1 MLDEEQS
8 STLNRFLFQAKERI
22 IMDFSSRF
30 SRRTFVKTAVTT
42 AEVATLGGVLAA
54 CGAASG
60 AGGSSAS
67 TVTLTYWDWYVSQ
80 APWVDNEIKLF
91 QQAHPDI
98 KIKKTTQGTE
108 NYDNL
113 YALAFKSHNAPD
125 VAMIPQKPKTNI
137 QVSQGW
143 FLPVDKWA
151 NDAWKARFPAGVLHE
166 GTNTFNGKLY
176 SAPLAGTSPWVQLY
190 INNKVFRD
198 AGLVNGDGSVKLPK
212 TWDDVTHFAET
223 ITKKSGGQVYG
234 LAFGNSAFNLL
245 QWWMQVFILGAGSPG
260 GAYDLDRRVGKY
272 TYGTDRNYTDF
283 LTLFKEWKTR
293 GYFYPNSMSISDEV
307 ARAYFERGKF
317 GMTVGG
323 VWNQAE
329 WTQHNFTDY
338 SLTTLI
344 SPTETPKGYFPVTPG
359 SNGNGVFV
367 GISAQTKHPD
377 AAWAWFDWLYSV
389 EAGKRWVQM
398 GEDISIFPQNNDP
411 AQVKFKPFAQFV
423 GLSKLTMNEP
433 DPNVRNPQ
441 TANVELQAV
450 KPDMGDIMAGFY
462 TGQIANIQSA
472 LSDLAARMQKA
483 QDDAIKQAQQKGYK
497 VSAADYTFPDWDLTK
512 PYVTKPAQS

>member
-1 MLDEEQS
+1 
-8 STLNRFLFQAKERI
+8 
-22 IMDFSSRF
+22 MDFSSRF
-30 SRRTFVKTAVTT
+30 SRRTFVKTAAMT
-42 AEVATLGGVLAA
+42 AEAATLGGALAA
-54 CGAASG
+54 CSAASG
-60 AGGSSAS
+60 AGGTSSS

-137 QVSQGW
+137 QVSQ
-143 FLPVDKWA
+143 
-151 NDAWKARFPAGVLHE
+151 
-166 GTNTFNGKLY
+166 
-176 SAPLAGTSPWVQLY
+176 
-190 INNKVFRD
+190 
-198 AGLVNGDGSVKLPK
+198 
-212 TWDDVTHFAET
+212 
-223 ITKKSGGQVYG
+223 
-234 LAFGNSAFNLL
+234 
-245 QWWMQVFILGAGSPG
+245 
-260 GAYDLDRRVGKY
+260 
-272 TYGTDRNYTDF
+272 
-283 LTLFKEWKTR
+283 
-293 GYFYPNSMSISDEV
+293 
-307 ARAYFERGKF
+307 
-317 GMTVGG
+317 
-323 VWNQAE
+323 
-329 WTQHNFTDY
+329 
-338 SLTTLI
+338 
-344 SPTETPKGYFPVTPG
+344 
-359 SNGNGVFV
+359 
-367 GISAQTKHPD
+367 
-377 AAWAWFDWLYSV
+377 
-389 EAGKRWVQM
+389 
-398 GEDISIFPQNNDP
+398 
-411 AQVKFKPFAQFV
+411 VKFKPFAQFV

-433 DPNVRNPQ
+433 DPNVRNLQ